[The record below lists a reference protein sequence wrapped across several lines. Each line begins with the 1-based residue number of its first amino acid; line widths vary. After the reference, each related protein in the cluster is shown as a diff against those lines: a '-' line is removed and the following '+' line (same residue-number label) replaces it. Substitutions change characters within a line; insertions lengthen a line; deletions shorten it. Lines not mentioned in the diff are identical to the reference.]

1 MICIRRRHL
10 TRDWK
15 DEKLTFWSMSHST
28 AVRVVATLTICP
40 FSPAGENYK
49 NHVLC
54 SAVLAAV
61 LDGAAGTL
69 VPNLDFLLRSCSQLE
84 VVVDLVIRSM
94 IKSIRVR
101 SSFVLTVPGALCS
114 TPGFFKCMHIYK
126 ILHQKNDQ
134 RCPKRCAVSLKSII
148 HG

>member
-1 MICIRRRHL
+1 
-10 TRDWK
+10 
-15 DEKLTFWSMSHST
+15 MSHST

-40 FSPAGENYK
+40 FSPARENYK

-69 VPNLDFLLRSCSQLE
+69 VPNWDFLLRSYSQLE
-84 VVVDLVIRSM
+84 SVVDLVIRSM
-94 IKSIRVR
+94 IKPIRV
-101 SSFVLTVPGALCS
+101 SSSSVLTVPGAVCS
-114 TPGFFKCMHIYK
+114 TAGFSKCMHINIK
-126 ILHQKNDQ
+126 ILHQEIDQ
-134 RCPKRCAVSLKSII
+134 SCLNGCAVSLKSII